1 VGELRR
7 ELKSTE
13 QQKQN
18 EIQQL
23 AGLHRQERADLEH
36 NFENKVSSCEKYL
49 FTREHNWSGK

>member
-1 VGELRR
+1 MGELRR

-36 NFENKVSSCEKYL
+36 NFENKVSSVRNTYL
-49 FTREHNWSGK
+49 H

>member
-1 VGELRR
+1 MGELRR

-49 FTREHNWSGK
+49 FTREHWTGK